1 MIIRG
6 RVEALRVRR
15 SPAEFCE
22 FMTHGSAFPDMD
34 GGKDLDDSAVLDT
47 RWLMEVLPRPQ
58 GRLDVRLSFV

>member
-6 RVEALRVRR
+6 RVEAVRVQLGL
-15 SPAEFCE
+15 AGLYE

-47 RWLMEVLPRPQ
+47 R
-58 GRLDVRLSFV
+58 